1 MVNVNGTLPVRHK
14 TQWPYIFMTHP
25 ASPRAPSSNQETV
38 GFPGF
43 THFGSAED
51 RVITNKAEGNL
62 RKAQQPRG
70 FSWLLAPR
78 LNYRLTSS
86 WNASDPDP
94 MRHI

>member
-38 GFPGF
+38 GFPGS

-51 RVITNKAEGNL
+51 RVITNKAEGNPAESPAASWVFL
-62 RKAQQPRG
+62 VTGPEIKLSTDQQLER
-70 FSWLLAPR
+70 F
-78 LNYRLTSS
+78 
-86 WNASDPDP
+86 
-94 MRHI
+94 